1 MPVKIGVREL
11 RNEVSDVLR
20 RVESGEEY
28 VVTVHGRPVARI
40 SSLDSRPMTMPAEVF
55 FAALQKAGADEGLL
69 ADLRAAVPDTTD
81 DL

>member
-1 MPVKIGVREL
+1 MSVKIGVREL

-20 RVESGEEY
+20 RVEAGEEY
-28 VVTVHGRPVARI
+28 LVTVHGRPVARI
-40 SSLDSRPMTMPAEVF
+40 SSLDSRPLSMPADVF
-55 FAALQKAGADEGLL
+55 FGALRRAGADVGLL